1 MQDFIKINDNDNVV
15 VALKTIPAGERLYVS
30 TGKTGN
36 VRESGSPVGTDEEK
50 SCNGAMKCVAALED
64 IPAGHKM
71 AICDI
76 PEGGEVIKYGYRIG
90 NAKENIK
97 AGAWIHTHNLKTAL
111 GDLLEYTYEPVFPVY
126 EGEGAG
132 AACQKA
138 PKAECQTLEIDG
150 SISLTGKTSS
160 RSGNRPTFMGFRR
173 PDGQVGVRNEIWIIP
188 TVGCVNNVASAI
200 ANRANA
206 RLALQADALDGGSVD
221 EVIAF
226 PHPYG
231 CSQMGE
237 DQEHTRQILA
247 DLVNHPNAGG
257 VLVLGLGCENS
268 NIEVLKPYIG
278 EYDENRVKFL
288 VSQDCEDEVAEAL
301 EIIEGLISYASSFK
315 REPVSVD
322 RLVIGMKCGGSDG
335 LSGITAN
342 PLVGRFSDRLI
353 AEGGTTIL
361 TEVPEM
367 FGAETILM
375 NRCANEEL
383 FHQTVALINDFKNY
397 FKSHNQTIYENP
409 SPGNKKGGISTL
421 EDKSL
426 GCTQKSGSAPVM
438 GVMQYGERVQARG
451 LNLLSAPGNDLVAA
465 TALAAAGAHIVL
477 FTTGRGTPFASPVPT
492 VKISTNSALAG
503 KKSNWIDYNAG
514 VLAEDRGMDE
524 EAEKLFE
531 YVVEVA
537 SGRKVCSEEAGYH
550 DMAIFKQ
557 GVTL

>member
-1 MQDFIKINDNDNVV
+1 MQNFLKINDNDNVV
-15 VALKTIPAGERLYVS
+15 VALNAIPQGETITVEVS
-30 TGKTGN
+30 GAD
-36 VRESGSPVGTDEEK
+36 VRITAQEE
-50 SCNGAMKCVAALED
+50 

-71 AICDI
+71 AVCPI
-76 PEGGEVIKYGYRIG
+76 PAGGEVIKYGYRIG
-90 NAKENIK
+90 NAKEDIP
-97 AGAWIHTHNLKTAL
+97 AGAWIHTHNVGTAL
-111 GDLLEYTYEPVFPVY
+111 GDLLEYSYDPVAAVA
-126 EGEGAG
+126 EAQNAAEGAAAKG
-132 AACQKA
+132 AAVKDST
-138 PKAECQTLEIDG
+138 EDV
-150 SISLTGKTSS
+150 
-160 RSGNRPTFMGFRR
+160 TFMGFKR
-173 PDGQVGVRNEIWIIP
+173 PDGKVGVRNEIWIIP
-188 TVGCVNNVASAI
+188 TVGCVNNVATAI
-200 ANRANA
+200 AKQANA
-206 RLALQADALDGGSVD
+206 FVKGTVE

-231 CSQMGE
+231 CSQMGD
-237 DQEHTRQILA
+237 DQEHTRAILA
-247 DLVNHPNAGG
+247 DLINHPNAGG

-268 NIEVLKPYIG
+268 NIDVLKPYIG
-278 EYDENRVKFL
+278 DYDENRVKFL
-288 VSQDCEDEVAEAL
+288 VAQESEDEIADAVEL
-301 EIIEGLISYASSFK
+301 IKGLIDYAAGFE
-315 REPVSVD
+315 REPISVSK
-322 RLVIGMKCGGSDG
+322 LVIGMKCGGSDG

-342 PLVGRFSDRLI
+342 PLVGRFSDLLI
-353 AEGGTTIL
+353 SRGGTTIL

-383 FHQTVALINDFKNY
+383 FHKTVDLINDFKNY

-426 GCTQKSGSAPVM
+426 GCTQKSGSALVR
-438 GVMQYGERVQARG
+438 GVLQYGERVQTPG

-492 VKISTNSALAG
+492 VKISTNSRLAN
-503 KKSNWIDYNAG
+503 KKANWIDFNAG
-514 VLAEDRGMDE
+514 VLVEDKSMAEE
-524 EAEKLFE
+524 TQHLFD

-537 SGRKVCSEEAGYH
+537 SGRQVCSEAAGFH